1 MLKVYAS
8 IFMSIIFISLRSSFR
23 AFLKSGQLDT
33 AYFIWMGL
41 CVKILHLCPDQVYSV
56 HPTHL
61 PGPILGIFQPNY

>member
-41 CVKILHLCPDQVYSV
+41 CVNLYPDQVYSV